1 MRSMRTRNKLL
12 ASLPTA
18 TYKYFKVKVVKLLDL
33 TLKNKINET
42 NQNLGKK
49 MHFEKC

>member
-18 TYKYFKVKVVKLLDL
+18 TYKYFKVKIVKLLDI
-33 TLKNKINET
+33 TLQNKINET
-42 NQNLGKK
+42 NQNLGKE

>member
-1 MRSMRTRNKLL
+1 MRTRNKLL

-18 TYKYFKVKVVKLLDL
+18 TYKYFKVKVFKLLDI
-33 TLKNKINET
+33 TPKNNINET